1 MKHKM
6 VLYGFQADEVFL
18 YNLGIKASRGQYT
31 PKKRKEAHRKR

>member
-1 MKHKM
+1 MKHKRA
-6 VLYGFQADEVFL
+6 LYGFQADGMFL